1 MLARIFNRLLDD
13 SFEPEIRSNI
23 SIVTLGR
30 LVTNA
35 CYRFAPPFLAIIAK
49 DFNVSLSD
57 IGIALFVSELS
68 GFASPFAGRVVD
80 RLTHRNAMVIG
91 LVGTMLGCV
100 IAALAPSV
108 AWFAVGVTVLALT
121 KQSFDLGLGAWIA
134 DYVP

>member
-13 SFEPEIRSNI
+13 SFEPEIRHNI

-30 LVTNA
+30 LVANA

-57 IGIALFVSELS
+57 IGVAVFVSELS
-68 GFASPFAGRVVD
+68 GFGSPLAGRIVD

-91 LVGTMLGCV
+91 LVGTILGC
-100 IAALAPSV
+100 LFNFSS
-108 AWFAVGVTVLALT
+108 WFCFFRPLCPFLHRRFWLIRIG
-121 KQSFDLGLGAWIA
+121 S
-134 DYVP
+134 

>member
-13 SFEPEIRSNI
+13 SFEPEIRRNI

-30 LVTNA
+30 LVANA

-57 IGIALFVSELS
+57 IGVAVFVSELS
-68 GFASPFAGRVVD
+68 GFGSPFAGRIVD

-91 LVGTMLGCV
+91 LVGTILGCI

-108 AWFAVGVTVLALT
+108 VWFAIGVHYHALASL
-121 KQSFDLGLGAWIA
+121 FGHLRHRPLNR
-134 DYVP
+134 